1 MLTMNRRRWL
11 QWSSGGLAAAALSPT
26 EAAKLQ
32 AVAKDADVA
41 RGYPLTAPADANPL
55 QAKVAA
61 FTVVTPD
68 LATSSGF
75 YRDTM
80 GYHILSQGVV
90 TGTAGSAPGLGTS
103 ARRYVLMAVP
113 GAKRGATL
121 RILEALPGADAN
133 RPRPGA
139 RAWDPGLAVME
150 AGMRDPA
157 ESYRAL
163 ANASTPMISPPRYYF
178 FRANGSMPDLD
189 VMSYAPFGPGGEQM
203 FLTANIR
210 NDRPDWPE
218 PGLHS
223 TPSNVVIVTLDQR
236 PADAFY
242 ANAFGLR
249 RINQMDCQQRNCNE
263 LIGAPRDLYFL
274 WGNIGGSGFNMEIWE
289 VRVAEGRVYP
299 TSLDRTGLAMFTVQ
313 VKDLD
318 RCRGMCVQAGI
329 KPVGSGSLPLP
340 GNEKPGGFTLRG
352 AVGELVEVVQG

>member
-1 MLTMNRRRWL
+1 
-11 QWSSGGLAAAALSPT
+11 
-26 EAAKLQ
+26 
-32 AVAKDADVA
+32 
-41 RGYPLTAPADANPL
+41 
-55 QAKVAA
+55 
-61 FTVVTPD
+61 
-68 LATSSGF
+68 
-75 YRDTM
+75 
-80 GYHILSQGVV
+80 
-90 TGTAGSAPGLGTS
+90 
-103 ARRYVLMAVP
+103 
-113 GAKRGATL
+113 
-121 RILEALPGADAN
+121 
-133 RPRPGA
+133 
-139 RAWDPGLAVME
+139 ME

-163 ANASTPMISPPRYYF
+163 ANAGTPMISPPRYYF

-210 NDRPDWPE
+210 NDRPDWLE

-263 LIGAPRDLYFL
+263 LIGAPRDLYFE

-313 VKDLD
+313 VRDLE
-318 RCRGMCVQAGI
+318 RCRAMCMKSGI
-329 KPVGSGSLPLP
+329 QPVGAGSLPLP
-340 GNEKPGGFTLRG
+340 GTEKPSGFTLRG